1 MESNNEP
8 TTGSP
13 MTGEPPT
20 PRRKTGSNAKWF
32 AIVLMLVVI
41 VAAFGAANFVKAPNT
56 NTTPSVVSVP
66 TAPVS
71 VGSPVTVTL
80 TAPHSY
86 KTASFFFGDGS
97 VVTNSYSGSN
107 AISATHVYQN
117 EGSYYMVYSVNYG
130 NGATY
135 TNSNSLVKIT
145 ATATSYSQD
154 ESLGVAQ
161 VIGNLSSP
169 MEINNYSNIFNPGAN
184 VVLGLGYAQTPANPS
199 YTVYSQ
205 TVSVMF
211 YSNTIMTET
220 LPYMFNASQGAYVLA
235 PSSAL
240 LNLTDLSSGFYVIA
254 LTTYTSIIGPNGQLM
269 GPTYTST
276 VYTDIPVFSNANI
289 YTVPTV
295 TSTLTNAE
303 VVSAGYKTFD
313 GQIAYDTVSN
323 EILDNTYLYLD
334 SYNGSSSS
342 SFVPILASQ
351 LPTNSVGSP
360 SSANSAL
367 VNTHSFSRTVPSQG
381 PNGYLNGPKVTY
393 TYQPFQ
399 VYNFTIRSNATWQD
413 GTPVTAYD
421 VAYAFIR
428 DMLFVNG
435 QPGTPG
441 WIQAQA
447 LLPNYAAFTFTTEN
461 SYYNLL
467 TNITW
472 NNATNTVTFYFQSPE
487 APAFVYEIFAA
498 SGAYIMDPTWIAA
511 HGGGITW
518 TPAGF
523 AAYQAEASTAGYDN
537 YFINNIFADGPY
549 ELAYAVPGTEVVLQA
564 NPNYNPPGPWFPKP
578 SISVVTILYLTSF
591 TTSYLLLKSGGA
603 QFGGIPSSSWSEAV
617 GLENA
622 GTVKIH
628 SFPTLSIFWYNFNAN
643 VNMTMAA
650 SAFTGINMPSAL
662 FAAPLARKAFAYAYN
677 YAYYLKDQMGNPAY
691 PSTIFA
697 YGYAGMLPAGM
708 LYSQSIDQLN
718 NTTNHGVPYYK
729 MALAIHYWDEFLN
742 STEATNLSITH
753 NSNMVAS
760 YKGAM
765 LDIPI
770 ITFSPDPQDEEGA
783 TTWGTS
789 LAIMMGYGAS
799 AFTQFPASPVPFA
812 ILLGYQVFGQNP
824 MPIYELGW
832 APDYP
837 YPSDYMGPMA
847 DPAPAAL
854 YPGANGMF
862 PQYIS
867 TVNSSEAHVFRNMAA
882 LFNSSLVNVSQA
894 ETLYHQLN
902 NELINMTF
910 YVYLYQAPQFV
921 ISASNINQAKLIQYQ
936 ENVMIGGGG
945 DLLYNLI
952 SYT

>member
-1 MESNNEP
+1 MNKSALSILISLMMVLMAFSAMSQSYNSAGA
-8 TTGSP
+8 TGLIQKDQAQQPQSIIVLNP
-13 MTGEPPT
+13 V
-20 PRRKTGSNAKWF
+20 SNATINMPYNFEVESFSQFTYLNVSFGDNSPNKSI
-32 AIVLMLVVI
+32 AYAGRDYVNISHTY
-41 VAAFGAANFVKAPNT
+41 AFYGTYFINI
-56 NTTPSVVSVP
+56 
-66 TAPVS
+66 
-71 VGSPVTVTL
+71 
-80 TAPHSY
+80 
-86 KTASFFFGDGS
+86 TASYASPASNYSVLLSVNVGWGS
-97 VVTNSYSGSN
+97 VNSTQAVGYASILPSYSS
-107 AISATHVYQN
+107 HPVY
-117 EGSYYMVYSVNYG
+117 
-130 NGATY
+130 
-135 TNSNSLVKIT
+135 
-145 ATATSYSQD
+145 
-154 ESLGVAQ
+154 
-161 VIGNLSSP
+161 
-169 MEINNYSNIFNPGAN
+169 NNSNIFSPGAN
-184 VVLGLGYAQTPANPS
+184 ISLYVYYLQPPSNYTYGVYVQNISMWRNGAIIEESPIPYTFNSADGYYTAGYASSIVNRTNLGPGVYEFNITTFTGKIGTSGSVTNKTALSYIMDIAVEKGLTIFPS
-199 YTVYSQ
+199 
-205 TVSVMF
+205 
-211 YSNTIMTET
+211 
-220 LPYMFNASQGAYVLA
+220 
-235 PSSAL
+235 PS
-240 LNLTDLSSGFYVIA
+240 
-254 LTTYTSIIGPNGQLM
+254 NGQ
-269 GPTYTST
+269 S
-276 VYTDIPVFSNANI
+276 
-289 YTVPTV
+289 
-295 TSTLTNAE
+295 LTNSE
-303 VVSAGYKTFD
+303 VVSSGYRTLD

-351 LPTNSVGSP
+351 LPSVSNGGINNV
-360 SSANSAL
+360 AY
-367 VNTHSFSRTVPSQG
+367 SRTVPGINSTG
-381 PNGYLNGPKVTY
+381 YANGSAVTY
-393 TYQPFQ
+393 TYQPYQ

-413 GTPVTAYD
+413 GTSVTAYD
-421 VAYAFIR
+421 VAYGIIR

-447 LLPNYAAFTFTTEN
+447 LLPNYAAFTFTDAN
-461 SYYNLL
+461 SFYNLT

-498 SGAYIMDPTWIAA
+498 SGAYIMDPTWITA

-523 AAYQAEASTAGYDN
+523 AAYQTESSTAGYDN

-617 GLENA
+617 GLQNA

-628 SFPTLSIFWYNFNAN
+628 SFPTLSIYWYNFNAN

-662 FAAPLARKAFAYAYN
+662 FSVPLVRKAFAYAYN
-677 YAYYLKDQMGNPAY
+677 YAYYLSNQEGNPQF
-691 PSTIFA
+691 PSTTFA
-697 YGYAGMLPAGM
+697 YGYMGMLPAGM
-708 LYSQSIDQLN
+708 LYSPITSGMSYKQVVSVFN
-718 NTTNHGVPYYK
+718 NTTNHNAPYYN
-729 MALAIHYWDEFLN
+729 MTLAMIYWQEFLH
-742 STEATNLSITH
+742 SPDAAKMGIS
-753 NSNMVAS
+753 AS
-760 YKGAM
+760 GMYKGAM

-783 TTWGTS
+783 TTWGTA

-867 TVNSSEAHVFRNMAA
+867 TVNHTEAKTLRQMAA
-882 LFNSSLVNVSQA
+882 WFNSSLVNVSQA
-894 ETLYHQLN
+894 ESLYQQLN
-902 NELINMTF
+902 NQLINMTF
-910 YVYLYQAPQFV
+910 YVYLFQAPEFV
-921 ISASNINQAKLIQYQ
+921 IAASNINQAKLVQYQ

>member
-56 NTTPSVVSVP
+56 STAASVVSVP

-117 EGSYYMVYSVNYG
+117 EGSYYMVYSINYG

-289 YTVPTV
+289 YTAPTV

-342 SFVPILASQ
+342 SFVPMLASQ
-351 LPTNSVGSP
+351 LPTV
-360 SSANSAL
+360 ANGG
-367 VNTHSFSRTVPSQG
+367 VNGHSYSRTVPSMG
-381 PNGYLNGPKVTY
+381 STGLANGPAVTY
-393 TYQPFQ
+393 TYQPYQ

-421 VAYAFIR
+421 VAFGVIR

-447 LLPNYAAFTFTTEN
+447 LLPNYAAFTFTDAN
-461 SYYNLL
+461 SFYNLT

-487 APAFVYEIFAA
+487 ATAFVYEIFAA
-498 SGAYIMDPTWIAA
+498 SGAYIMDPTWITA

-523 AAYQAEASTAGYDN
+523 AAYQAESSTAGYDN

-617 GLENA
+617 GLQNA

-628 SFPTLSIFWYNFNAN
+628 SFPTLSIYWYNFNAN

-662 FAAPLARKAFAYAYN
+662 FSVPLVRKAFAYAYN
-677 YAYYLKDQMGNPAY
+677 YAYYLSNQEGNPQF
-691 PSTIFA
+691 PSTTFA
-697 YGYAGMLPAGM
+697 YGYMGMLPAGM
-708 LYSQSIDQLN
+708 LYSPITSGMSYKQVVSVFN
-718 NTTNHGVPYYK
+718 NTTNHNAPYYN
-729 MALAIHYWDEFLN
+729 MTLAELYWKEFLN
-742 STEATNLSITH
+742 SPDAAKMGISS
-753 NSNMVAS
+753 NSM

-783 TTWGTS
+783 TTWGTA
-789 LAIMMGYGAS
+789 LAIMMGYGPS

-862 PQYIS
+862 PQYIH
-867 TVNSSEAHVFRNMAA
+867 TVNTSEAKTLRQMAA
-882 LFNSSLVNVSQA
+882 WFNSSLVNVSQA
-894 ETLYHQLN
+894 ESLYHQLN
-902 NELINMTF
+902 NQLINMTF
-910 YVYLYQAPQFV
+910 YVYLFQAPQFV
-921 ISASNINQAKLIQYQ
+921 IAASNINQAKLVQYQ
-936 ENVMIGGGG
+936 ENVMIGGGA

>member
-13 MTGEPPT
+13 MTGEPPA

-41 VAAFGAANFVKAPNT
+41 VAAFGAANFVKSPNT
-56 NTTPSVVSVP
+56 STAVSVVSVP
-66 TAPVS
+66 SGTVS
-71 VGSPVTVTL
+71 VGTPVTLSL
-80 TAPHSY
+80 TAAHSY
-86 KTASFFFGDGS
+86 KEASFFFGDGS
-97 VVTNSYSGSN
+97 VATSAYSGSD
-107 AISATHVYQN
+107 AIAATHVYQN
-117 EGSYYMVYSVNYG
+117 PGTYYIVYSVNYG

-135 TNSNSLVKIT
+135 TNSNSLVRVT
-145 ATATSYSQD
+145 ATTTTYSQD

-161 VIGNLSSP
+161 TIANLSSAQ
-169 MEINNYSNIFNPGAN
+169 EINNFSNIFNPGAN
-184 VVLGLGYAQTPANPS
+184 VTLGIGYAQSPANPS
-199 YTVYSQ
+199 YSVYSQ

-211 YSNTIMTET
+211 YSNTIMTKT
-220 LPYMFNASQGAYVLA
+220 LPYVFNATQGAYVLA
-235 PSSAL
+235 PSNAL
-240 LNLTDLSSGFYVIA
+240 LTLSDLSSGFYVIA

-289 YTVPTV
+289 YTAPSVS
-295 TSTLTNAE
+295 STLTNAE

-323 EILDNTYLYLD
+323 EILDNTYLWLD
-334 SYNGSSSS
+334 NYNGSSSS

-351 LPTNSVGSP
+351 LPSI
-360 SSANSAL
+360 ANGQINNHTL
-367 VNTHSFSRTVPSQG
+367 KRTVPSMGPAGYANG
-381 PNGYLNGPKVTY
+381 PNVNY
-393 TYQPFQ
+393 TYAPYQ
-399 VYNFTIRSNATWQD
+399 VYSFTIRSNATWQD

-435 QPGTPG
+435 EPGTPG

-447 LLPNYAAFTFTTEN
+447 LLPNYVPFSVTTSN
-461 SYYNLL
+461 SFYNLI

-472 NNATNTVTFYFQSPE
+472 NNATNTVTFYFQQPESPD
-487 APAFVYEIFAA
+487 FVYEIFAA
-498 SGAYIMDPTWIAA
+498 SGAYIMDPTWLAA
-511 HGGGITW
+511 WGGAITW

-523 AAYQAEASTAGYDN
+523 EAYQAEASTAGYDTH
-537 YFINNIFADGPY
+537 FINNIFADGPY

-578 SISVVTILYLTSF
+578 SISVVTILYLSSF

-617 GLENA
+617 GLQKA
-622 GTVKIH
+622 GTVDIQ
-628 SFPTLSIFWYNFNAN
+628 SFPTLSIYWYNFNAY
-643 VNMTMAA
+643 VNMTMA
-650 SAFTGINMPSAL
+650 SSVFTGINMPSAL
-662 FAAPLARKAFAYAYN
+662 FSVPLVRKAFAYAYN
-677 YAYYLKDQMGNPAY
+677 YAYYLKDQEGNPQY

-708 LYSQSIDQLN
+708 LYSQSIAQLN
-718 NTTNHGVPYYK
+718 NVTTGVPYYN
-729 MALAIHYWDEFLN
+729 MTLAIDYWHDFLH
-742 STEATNLSITH
+742 SPDAAKMGIS
-753 NSNMVAS
+753 SSGM

-799 AFTQFPASPVPFA
+799 NFGQFPATPVPFA
-812 ILLGYQVFGQNP
+812 IELGYQVFGQNP

-837 YPSDYMGPMA
+837 YPSDYMGPMG

-854 YPGANGMF
+854 YPGSNAMF
-862 PQYIS
+862 PQFIS
-867 TVNSSEAHVFRNMAA
+867 TVNSSEAKIMDNMSEIFNESQTAA
-882 LFNSSLVNVSQA
+882 NPARA
-894 ETLYHQLN
+894 ESLYHSLN
-902 NELINMTF
+902 EWLINLTF
-910 YVYLYQAPQFV
+910 YVYLFQAPEFI
-921 ISASNINQAKLIQYQ
+921 ISASNINQAKLTEYQ